1 MRALQYLNRYLKK
14 YRLLLLLGLLFTVSS
29 RVFAVIAPSLVGDS
43 ITEIEQFI
51 QSGATDLTSI
61 KKVLLTNIALI
72 TGAALISVG
81 FTFAMRQTIIN
92 VSRHI
97 EFDLKNTI
105 YDHYQK
111 LSLRFYKQNRTGD
124 LMNRISEDVSKVRM
138 YVGPALMYSINTFTL
153 FIIVIGYMISVAP
166 KLTLYTLLPL
176 PILSF
181 MIYRLSKAIHERST
195 LVQEML
201 SQLSTFT
208 QESFSGINV
217 IKSYAIE
224 PDRMSEMRRVSAE
237 SHSKNMSLVQVQA
250 WFFPMMIL
258 LIGISNILVIFIGG
272 TQYIN
277 GQIELGI
284 LAEFIIYVN
293 MLTWPVATVGWV
305 TSIVQ
310 QAEASQKR
318 INEFLGQE
326 PEIQDSNTTYKN
338 LDSVAIAFKNVHFT
352 YDDTGIHALNDVSF
366 ELAEGKTLAV
376 IGPTGSGKTTLL
388 QLLSKTYLPNSG
400 EVMLGGNPLN
410 AYTQLDIRNAMSV
423 VPQQPFLFSDS
434 IAYNIRFGKQEA
446 TQEEVELAAKQAA
459 VHENII
465 DFKAKYDTI
474 VGERGITLSGGQKQ
488 RVSIARALIKKSKLL
503 LLDDCLSA
511 VDTKTEE
518 TILSLLKAKKDTTTV
533 IVCHRVSSAKN
544 ADFILTLKNGKVE
557 QFGSHKSLV
566 NKEGYY
572 KELYT
577 QQQLKEKSEEILY
590 HG

>member
-14 YRLLLLLGLLFTVSS
+14 YRPLLLLGLLFTVSS

-51 QSGATDLTSI
+51 QSGATDLTDI

-72 TGAALISVG
+72 IGAALISGG
-81 FTFAMRQTIIN
+81 FTFAMRQSIIN

-124 LMNRISEDVSKVRM
+124 LMSRISEDVSRVRM
-138 YVGPALMYSINTFTL
+138 YVGPALMYSVNTITL
-153 FIIVIGYMISVAP
+153 FVIVISYMVSVAP

-176 PILSF
+176 PILSV
-181 MIYRLSKAIHERST
+181 MIYKLSKAIHERST
-195 LVQEML
+195 LVQQML
-201 SQLSTFT
+201 SQLSTFA

-224 PDRMSEMRRVSAE
+224 PNRIAEMERISAE
-237 SHSKNMSLVQVQA
+237 SRTKNMSLVQVQA

-258 LIGISNILVIFIGG
+258 LIGISNVLVIFIGG
-272 TQYIN
+272 SQYIA
-277 GQIELGI
+277 GQIELGV

-326 PEIQDSNTTYKN
+326 PEIQDSTKTLN
-338 LDSVAIAFKNVHFT
+338 SIAQMSIAFDNVHFT
-352 YDDTGIHALNDVSF
+352 YDDTGIHALKGVSF
-366 ELAEGKTLAV
+366 ALEEGKTIAV
-376 IGPTGSGKTTLL
+376 MGPTGAGKTTLL
-388 QLLSKTYLPNSG
+388 QLLSKTYLPHSG
-400 EVMLGGNPLN
+400 EVLLGGKSINDYAQN
-410 AYTQLDIRNAMSV
+410 DIREAMGV
-423 VPQQPFLFSDS
+423 VPQQPFLFSDT
-434 IAYNIRFGKQEA
+434 IANNIRFGKQDATEEEIEA
-446 TQEEVELAAKQAA
+446 AAKQAA
-459 VHENII
+459 VHDNII
-465 DFKAKYDTI
+465 AFSEKYDTML
-474 VGERGITLSGGQKQ
+474 GERGITLSGGQKQ
-488 RVSIARALIKKSKLL
+488 RVSIARALIKQPRLL

-511 VDTKTEE
+511 VDTETEE
-518 TILSLLKAKKDTTTV
+518 AILTSLKASNKNTTTV

-544 ADFILTLKNGKVE
+544 ADYVLILQDGEVAQFGTHASLLKND
-557 QFGSHKSLV
+557 
-566 NKEGYY
+566 GYY
-572 KELYT
+572 KDLYA
-577 QQQLKEKSEEILY
+577 QQRLEEEAM
-590 HG
+590 

>member
-1 MRALQYLNRYLKK
+1 M
-14 YRLLLLLGLLFTVSS
+14 LLGLLFTVSS
-29 RVFAVIAPSLVGDS
+29 RVFAVLAPSLVGDS

-72 TGAALISVG
+72 VGAALISGG

-138 YVGPALMYSINTFTL
+138 YVGPALMYSINTATL
-153 FIIVIGYMISVAP
+153 FIIVISYMASVAP
-166 KLTLYTLLPL
+166 KLTLYTLIPL
-176 PILSF
+176 PVLSF

-195 LVQEML
+195 LVQVML
-201 SQLSTFT
+201 SQLSTFA

-224 PDRMSEMRRVSAE
+224 SDRIVEMQRISAE
-237 SHSKNMSLVQVQA
+237 SRTNNMSLIQVQA

-272 TQYIN
+272 SQYIN
-277 GQIELGI
+277 GQIELGV

-326 PEIQDSNTTYKN
+326 PEIQDNSKANKT
-338 LDSVAIAFKNVHFT
+338 LDDFGITFKNVDFT

-376 IGPTGSGKTTLL
+376 MGPTGSGKTTLL
-388 QLLSKTYLPNSG
+388 QLLSKTYLPHSG
-400 EVMLGGNPLN
+400 EVMLGGNPLD
-410 AYTQLDIRNAMSV
+410 AYSQHDIRNAMGV
-423 VPQQPFLFSDS
+423 VPQQAFLFSDT
-434 IAYNIRFGKQEA
+434 IANNIRFGKQDA
-446 TQEEVELAAKQAA
+446 TQEEIETAAKQAA

-465 DFKAKYDTI
+465 DFAAKYDTML
-474 VGERGITLSGGQKQ
+474 GERGITLSGGQKQ
-488 RVSIARALIKKSKLL
+488 RVSIARALIKQPKLL

-511 VDTKTEE
+511 VDTETEE
-518 TILSLLKAKKDTTTV
+518 AILSSLKAKKETTTV

-544 ADFILTLKNGKVE
+544 ADYILILNNGKVA

-577 QQQLKEKSEEILY
+577 QQRLEEESVEIS
-590 HG
+590 

>member
-1 MRALQYLNRYLKK
+1 M
-14 YRLLLLLGLLFTVSS
+14 LLGLLFTVSS
-29 RVFAVIAPSLVGDS
+29 RVFAVLAPSLVGDS

-51 QSGATDLTSI
+51 QSGSTDISAI
-61 KKVLLTNIALI
+61 RRILLTNIALI
-72 TGAALISVG
+72 IGAALVSGG
-81 FTFAMRQTIIN
+81 FTFVMRQTIIN

-124 LMNRISEDVSKVRM
+124 LMSRISEDVSRVRM
-138 YVGPALMYSINTFTL
+138 YVGPALMYSVNTLTL
-153 FIIVIGYMISVAP
+153 FVIVISYMFSVAP

-176 PILSF
+176 PVLSF

-195 LVQEML
+195 LVQQML
-201 SQLSTFT
+201 SQLSTFA

-224 PDRMSEMRRVSAE
+224 PNRIAEMNRISEE
-237 SHSKNMSLVQVQA
+237 SRIKNMSLVQVQA

-272 TQYIN
+272 SQYIN
-277 GQIELGI
+277 GQIELGV

-326 PEIQDSNTTYKN
+326 PDIQDSVASNKK
-338 LDSVAIAFKNVHFT
+338 LDSVDIAFKDVHFT
-352 YDDTGIHALNDVSF
+352 YDDTGIHALNGVSF
-366 ELAEGKTLAV
+366 SLKEGNTLAV
-376 IGPTGSGKTTLL
+376 MGPTGSGKTTLL

-400 EVMLGGNPLN
+400 EVTLGENPLHEY
-410 AYTQLDIRNAMSV
+410 AQKDIRDVMGV
-423 VPQQPFLFSDS
+423 VPQQAFLFSDT
-434 IAYNIRFGKQEA
+434 IANNIRFGKQDA
-446 TQEEVELAAKQAA
+446 TQEEIENAAKQAA

-465 DFKAKYDTI
+465 EFKTKYDTML
-474 VGERGITLSGGQKQ
+474 GERGITLSGGQKQ
-488 RVSIARALIKKSKLL
+488 RVSIARALIKQPKLL

-511 VDTKTEE
+511 VDTETEE
-518 TILSLLKAKKDTTTV
+518 AILSSLKTNNKNTTTV

-544 ADFILTLKNGKVE
+544 ADYILILKDGEVA
-557 QFGSHKSLV
+557 QFGTHASLTES
-566 NKEGYY
+566 EGYY
-572 KELYT
+572 KDLYT
-577 QQQLKEKSEEILY
+577 QQRLEEKSL
-590 HG
+590 

>member
-14 YRLLLLLGLLFTVSS
+14 YRFLILLGLLFTVSS
-29 RVFAVIAPSLVGDS
+29 RVFAVLAPSLVGDS

-72 TGAALISVG
+72 VGAALISGG

-124 LMNRISEDVSKVRM
+124 LMNRISEDVSRVRM
-138 YVGPALMYSINTFTL
+138 YVGPALMYSINTATL
-153 FIIVIGYMISVAP
+153 FIIVISYMASVAP

-176 PILSF
+176 PVLSF

-201 SQLSTFT
+201 SQLSTFA

-224 PDRMSEMRRVSAE
+224 SDRMAEMQRISAE
-237 SHSKNMSLVQVQA
+237 SRTKNMSLVQVQA

-272 TQYIN
+272 SQYIN
-277 GQIELGI
+277 GQIELGV

-326 PEIQDSNTTYKN
+326 PEIQDNSKANKT
-338 LDSVAIAFKNVHFT
+338 LDDFGITFKNVDFI

-376 IGPTGSGKTTLL
+376 MGPTGSGKTTLL
-388 QLLSKTYLPNSG
+388 QLLSKTYLPHSG
-400 EVMLGGNPLN
+400 EVMLGGNPLD
-410 AYTQLDIRNAMSV
+410 AYTQHDIRNAMGV
-423 VPQQPFLFSDS
+423 VPQQAFLFSDT
-434 IAYNIRFGKQEA
+434 IANNIRFGKQDA
-446 TQEEVELAAKQAA
+446 TQEEIETAAKQAA

-465 DFKAKYDTI
+465 DFAAKYDTML
-474 VGERGITLSGGQKQ
+474 GERGITLSGGQKQ
-488 RVSIARALIKKSKLL
+488 RVSMARALIKQPKML

-511 VDTKTEE
+511 VDTETEE
-518 TILSLLKAKKDTTTV
+518 SILSSLKAKKDTTTV

-544 ADFILTLKNGKVE
+544 ADYILILNNGKVA

-577 QQQLKEKSEEILY
+577 QQRLEEESAEIS
-590 HG
+590 

>member
-14 YRLLLLLGLLFTVSS
+14 YRPLLLLGLLFTVSS

-51 QSGATDLTSI
+51 QSGATDLTDI

-72 TGAALISVG
+72 IGAALISGG
-81 FTFAMRQTIIN
+81 FTFAMRQSIIN

-124 LMNRISEDVSKVRM
+124 LMSRISEDVSRVRM
-138 YVGPALMYSINTFTL
+138 YVGPALMYSVNTITL
-153 FIIVIGYMISVAP
+153 FVIVISYMVSVAP

-176 PILSF
+176 PILSV
-181 MIYRLSKAIHERST
+181 MIYKLSKAIHERST
-195 LVQEML
+195 LVQQML
-201 SQLSTFT
+201 SQLSTFA

-224 PDRMSEMRRVSAE
+224 PNRIAEMERISAE
-237 SHSKNMSLVQVQA
+237 SRTKNMSLVQVQA

-258 LIGISNILVIFIGG
+258 LIGISNVLVIFIGG
-272 TQYIN
+272 SQYIA
-277 GQIELGI
+277 GQIELGV

-326 PEIQDSNTTYKN
+326 PEIQDSTKTLN
-338 LDSVAIAFKNVHFT
+338 SIAQISIAFDNVHFT
-352 YDDTGIHALNDVSF
+352 YDDTGIHALKGVSF
-366 ELAEGKTLAV
+366 ALEEGKTIAV
-376 IGPTGSGKTTLL
+376 MGPTGAGKTTLL
-388 QLLSKTYLPNSG
+388 QLLSKTYLPHSG
-400 EVMLGGNPLN
+400 EVLLGGISINN
-410 AYTQLDIRNAMSV
+410 YAQNDIREAMGV
-423 VPQQPFLFSDS
+423 VPQQPFLFSDT
-434 IAYNIRFGKQEA
+434 IANNIRFGKQDA
-446 TQEEVELAAKQAA
+446 TEEEIQAAAKQAA
-459 VHENII
+459 VHDNII
-465 DFKAKYDTI
+465 AFSEKYDTML
-474 VGERGITLSGGQKQ
+474 GERGITLSGGQKQ
-488 RVSIARALIKKSKLL
+488 RVSIARALIKQPKLL

-511 VDTKTEE
+511 VDTETEE
-518 TILSLLKAKKDTTTV
+518 AILTSLKASNKNTTTV

-544 ADFILTLKNGKVE
+544 ADYVLILQDGEVAQFGTHASLLKND
-557 QFGSHKSLV
+557 
-566 NKEGYY
+566 GYY
-572 KELYT
+572 KDLYA
-577 QQQLKEKSEEILY
+577 QQRLEEEDM
-590 HG
+590 

>member
-1 MRALQYLNRYLKK
+1 LRALKYLNRYLKK
-14 YRLLLLLGLLFTVSS
+14 YRHLLLLGLFFTVSS
-29 RVFAVIAPSLVGDS
+29 RIFAVLAPSLVGDS

-51 QSGATDLTSI
+51 QSGATDLSVI

-72 TGAALISVG
+72 VGAALISG
-81 FTFAMRQTIIN
+81 AFTFSMRQTIIN

-124 LMNRISEDVSKVRM
+124 LMSRISEDVSRVRM
-138 YVGPALMYSINTFTL
+138 YVGPALMYSINTITL
-153 FIIVIGYMISVAP
+153 FIIVISYMASVAP

-195 LVQEML
+195 LVQQML
-201 SQLSTFT
+201 SQLSTFA
-208 QESFSGINV
+208 QESFSGINL

-224 PDRMSEMRRVSAE
+224 PNRKLEMQRISAE
-237 SHSKNMSLVQVQA
+237 SRTKNMSLVQVQA

-258 LIGISNILVIFIGG
+258 LIGISNVLVIFIGG
-272 TQYIN
+272 RQYMD
-277 GQIELGI
+277 GQIELGV

-326 PEIQDSNTTYKN
+326 PDIQNSNTELEKLKN
-338 LDSVAIAFKNVHFT
+338 VDIAFQNVHFT

-366 ELAEGKTLAV
+366 ALEQGKTLAV
-376 IGPTGSGKTTLL
+376 MGPTGSGKTTLL
-388 QLLSKTYLPNSG
+388 QLLSKTYLPHSG
-400 EVMLGGNPLN
+400 EVVLGGKSIN
-410 AYTQLDIRNAMSV
+410 AYAQNDIRYAMGV
-423 VPQQPFLFSDS
+423 VPQQPFLFSDT
-434 IAYNIRFGKQEA
+434 IANNIRFGKQDA
-446 TQEEVELAAKQAA
+446 TQDEIETAAKQAA
-459 VHENII
+459 VHDNII
-465 DFKAKYDTI
+465 DFATKYDTML
-474 VGERGITLSGGQKQ
+474 GERGITLSGGQKQ
-488 RVSIARALIKKSKLL
+488 RVSIARALIKKPKLL

-511 VDTKTEE
+511 VDTETEE
-518 TILSLLKAKKDTTTV
+518 AILTSLKANNKNTSTV

-544 ADFILTLKNGKVE
+544 ADYILILNQGKVE
-557 QFGSHKSLV
+557 QFGTHKSLI
-566 NKEGYY
+566 KSEGYY
-572 KELYT
+572 KELYA
-577 QQQLKEKSEEILY
+577 QQSLEEKTTMSM
-590 HG
+590 